1 MRVSSSFNIIQAIS
15 SEYCIF
21 EYKSKGELK
30 KLRVIKIKISDDVT
44 EILVTNIY
52 DKITTPSQFKELY
65 FIRWRVECK
74 YKELKSSI
82 EIEEFSGTNWLIKHY
97 GHYLP

>member
-1 MRVSSSFNIIQAIS
+1 MRVSSSFKIIQAIS
-15 SEYCIF
+15 SEDCIF

-52 DKITTPSQFKELY
+52 D
-65 FIRWRVECK
+65 
-74 YKELKSSI
+74 
-82 EIEEFSGTNWLIKHY
+82 
-97 GHYLP
+97 